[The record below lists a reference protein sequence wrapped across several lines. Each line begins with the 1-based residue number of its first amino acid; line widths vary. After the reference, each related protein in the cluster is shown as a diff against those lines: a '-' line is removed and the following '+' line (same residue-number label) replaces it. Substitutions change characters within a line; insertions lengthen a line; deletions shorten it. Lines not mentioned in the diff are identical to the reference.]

1 MPGFVMMTGMWH
13 CSPFVPSFTRMSMP
27 DLPSV
32 LPVISI
38 FSVDWRPSQPQ
49 SLRMLKAPT
58 GFPMRSAIFSS
69 NSRST

>member
-1 MPGFVMMTGMWH
+1 
-13 CSPFVPSFTRMSMP
+13 MP

-32 LPVISI
+32 LPVISM